1 MAAVGTTPPRFAGR
15 RSALGSSRR
24 SAATAAAFAS
34 LVFRLVPR
42 REMVHHFQPPH
53 RNESESTLPKA
64 PAKIVGQW
72 KYANIQANF
81 SAEIDAKKNGL
92 VIWKDLTNNVTLRKY
107 WSRIDDDSF
116 LISDK
121 RGEQGQRGW
130 LIVHFQPNSAFAVCD
145 SWSPGK
151 AASALWPAAPK
162 GRNFGSANSP
172 IIGSWVYRLKR
183 GNFLAQVDAQADGT
197 AYWVDMNGFM
207 GSKHWTPIGGNTYL
221 ISDES
226 GIKGEKGW
234 HVVHFPGRN
243 GILECDDWNAGK
255 ATATLQWVRRP

>member
-1 MAAVGTTPPRFAGR
+1 M
-15 RSALGSSRR
+15 
-24 SAATAAAFAS
+24 
-34 LVFRLVPR
+34 VPR
-42 REMVHHFQPPH
+42 SKMVHHFQPPH

-92 VIWKDLTNNVTLRKY
+92 VIWKDLTNNVTVRKY

-130 LIVHFQPNSAFAVCD
+130 VIVNFQPNSAFAVCD
-145 SWSPGK
+145 SWSLGK
-151 AASALWPAAPK
+151 AASALWPPAPK
-162 GRNFGSANSP
+162 GRNFGNANSP

-183 GNFLAQVDAQADGT
+183 GNVFAQVDAQADGT
-197 AYWVDMNGFM
+197 AYWVDMNGVM
-207 GSKHWTPIGGNTYL
+207 GSKHWTPMGGNTYL